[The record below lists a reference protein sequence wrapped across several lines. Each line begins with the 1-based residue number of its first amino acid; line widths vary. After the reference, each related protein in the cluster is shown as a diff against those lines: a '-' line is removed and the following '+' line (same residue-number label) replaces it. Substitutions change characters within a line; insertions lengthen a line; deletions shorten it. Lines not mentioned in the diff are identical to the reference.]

1 MSKFLHIPLLNEI
14 PPKILDRI
22 NIRLSNEL
30 EQNHIQ
36 LMLLDQRHC
45 DLLFLEAVIGKNL
58 VDPYEEARQRGSF
71 DNLPR
76 PWVNV
81 GTIGHFDPSLSTLA
95 KAMNRARGV
104 GDEAHKACFRCN

>member
-1 MSKFLHIPLLNEI
+1 MSKFLHIPLGNEI

-22 NIRLSNEL
+22 NIGLISEL
-30 EQNHIQ
+30 QQNHIQ

-45 DLLFLEAVIGKNL
+45 DLLFLEAAIGENL

-71 DNLPR
+71 ADIPR

-81 GTIGHFDPSLSTLA
+81 GTIGHFDPSLNILT

>member
-1 MSKFLHIPLLNEI
+1 MSKFLHIALGNEI
-14 PPKILDRI
+14 PPKILDMI
-22 NIRLSNEL
+22 NPGLINEL

-36 LMLLDQRHC
+36 LMLLDQRNC
-45 DLLFLEAVIGKNL
+45 DLLFLKALIGKNL
-58 VDPYEEARQRGSF
+58 IDPYEEACQRGSF
-71 DNLPR
+71 ADLPG